1 MPLKT
6 EPVSASESPDVSVE
20 GAVAIRGC
28 QALLNPRPTSYS
40 SALLKELPLNPPA
53 TSTLPEGSSVAVCKY
68 RAVLR
73 LPVLLQLPV
82 AGSYS
87 SAKAHFALHQFH
99 ARAGAKFANLIPKL
113 ARRTFAL

>member
-87 SAKAHFALHQFH
+87 SALLKQLPLYPPATSTLPEGSSVAV
-99 ARAGAKFANLIPKL
+99 
-113 ARRTFAL
+113 